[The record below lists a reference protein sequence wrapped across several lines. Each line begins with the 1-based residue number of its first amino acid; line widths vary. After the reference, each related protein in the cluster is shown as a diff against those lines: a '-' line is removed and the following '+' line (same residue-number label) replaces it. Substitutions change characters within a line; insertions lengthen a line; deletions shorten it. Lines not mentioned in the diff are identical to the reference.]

1 MNRVMLEIAS
11 LLGANPHMASDI
23 VLDMLANP
31 SLPLVKAVF
40 VRTGKQYGPYEPAA
54 NPPLSYSSASVN
66 KLTRQEYVL
75 IQAEGVWL
83 AMNPIHRQNAAD
95 NGYVHTELQLQQ
107 GGKVEAI
114 KFVRNALGI
123 GLRDAKD
130 LVEAHC
136 SPYKNEDEHST

>member
-40 VRTGKQYGPYEPAA
+40 VRTGKQYDPYEPAA
-54 NPPLSYSSASVN
+54 NPPLSYSSAAVN
-66 KLTRQEYVL
+66 SLTRQEHVL

-83 AMNPIHRQNAAD
+83 AMNPIERQNAKD
-95 NGYVHTELQLQQ
+95 NEFAWTEDQLRKL
-107 GGKVEAI
+107 GKVEAI
-114 KFVRNALGI
+114 KFVRRELGI

-136 SPYKNEDEHST
+136 NPHKSEVYL